1 MTQST
6 DTAVSYFRPRYGSP
20 MFDCGGAQ
28 VRAQCR
34 HLAIVVTVSGAI
46 DAVNVDRVSEYSS
59 HFVLPD
65 QPLVLDLSAVDCFTP
80 AGVHF
85 LHRIDERCRV
95 AGVQWALVASPAV
108 SRVLRATDDEDLFS
122 TAASLREALHDF
134 ADAISARR
142 RLLMPLLTKTA

>member
-1 MTQST
+1 MTGST

-20 MFDCGGAQ
+20 VFDCGGAL

-34 HLAIVVTVSGAI
+34 HLATVVSVAGAI
-46 DAVNVDRVSEYSS
+46 DAENVDRVSEYSS

-65 QPLVLDLSAVDCFTP
+65 QPIVLDLSAVDCFTT
-80 AGVHF
+80 AGIHF
-85 LHRIDERCRV
+85 LHRIDEDCRA
-95 AGVQWALVASPAV
+95 AGVEWALVVSPAV
-108 SRVLRATDDEDLFS
+108 SRVLQATDDEDLFFIADS
-122 TAASLREALHDF
+122 VREALHDF

>member
-1 MTQST
+1 MTEST

-20 MFDCGGAQ
+20 VFDCGGAQ

-65 QPLVLDLSAVDCFTP
+65 QPIVLNLSAVDGFTP
-80 AGVHF
+80 AGVSF
-85 LHRIDERCRV
+85 LHRIDEGCRA
-95 AGVQWALVASPAV
+95 AGVEWTLVASPAV
-108 SRVLRATDDEDLFS
+108 SRVLQTTDDEDLFS
-122 TAASLREALHDF
+122 IAGSVREALHDF
-134 ADAISARR
+134 ADAITARR

>member
-65 QPLVLDLSAVDCFTP
+65 QPLVLDLSAVDCFSS

-85 LHRIDERCRV
+85 LHHIDERCRV

-108 SRVLRATDDEDLFS
+108 SRVLQATDDEDLFS
-122 TAASLREALHDF
+122 TAASVREALHDF